1 MEKKIIPIALFDMDG
16 TLADYVSAMLRDL
29 ESMRGPK
36 EPVITA
42 KDLWHELATHN
53 EARKD
58 AIEKKLGWWRDLEP
72 IEVGMEV
79 VEIAR
84 ELGFEVRVLTKGP
97 NDVPHAWAE
106 KLEWCQEHLDRH
118 LEGMDEEEKKKKE
131 TKVTI
136 TRDKSSGY
144 GRVLVDDHWQFMK
157 GWLEH
162 RKNGLGLMPR
172 DSENEE
178 DDHPHVRYY
187 DSSNLDEVKEL
198 LIRARDREEGDP
210 LDLGGI

>member
-131 TKVTI
+131 TNVTI
-136 TRDKSSGY
+136 TRDKRSVY
-144 GRVLVDDHWQFMK
+144 GRVLVDDHWPFMK